1 MQVLEPQPT
10 TSPILKTEQKQ
21 PRKWCFKWVTL
32 IPLGFSLALHTGLL
46 FFPIANTKTE
56 KKLDPKPVKVTKIT
70 KISSVRPPT
79 RRTQAKAS
87 PRKAKRTIAKPRAI
101 MNRSINRSI
110 SPIKPMMKSAVTPV
124 LSQSS
129 TPSDTSSTTN
139 PTSSKNT
146 DFAFTPYPEAESGC
160 LQLRSCFA
168 TTDTLEQV
176 GSFFEKQLVID
187 GYEVALER
195 DESDR
200 KVYKF
205 SKNGKSRYLSILNS
219 EVSTVYAAADTPKT
233 LADLQS
239 AVEIPPEF
247 DELIAQA
254 SDKAATGTMATVNQ
268 FPDPNLFFTQ
278 LNPVQVKPEISGEPT
293 IVKGKTPAQLFDTT
307 FKPELPKIGF
317 QIPNE
322 PEGEYGGGPVYRMQQ
337 DQSKPFFVNLIPA
350 KDGSG
355 SIIVVWLSLPPM

>member
-10 TSPILKTEQKQ
+10 TNPSPKTEQKR
-21 PRKWCFKWVTL
+21 PRKWRFKWVTL
-32 IPLGFSLALHTGLL
+32 IPLGISLALHTGLL
-46 FFPIANTKTE
+46 FFPIASTKTE
-56 KKLDPKPVKVTKIT
+56 KKTDPKPVKVTKIT

-79 RRTQAKAS
+79 RKTQVKKS
-87 PRKAKRTIAKPRAI
+87 PQKLKRTIAKPRTIA
-101 MNRSINRSI
+101 NRSINRSI
-110 SPIKPMMKSAVTPV
+110 SSVKPPTKSVATAVS
-124 LSQSS
+124 SQSS
-129 TPSDTSSTTN
+129 VPSDTHSTTN
-139 PTSSKNT
+139 PTSSKTNE
-146 DFAFTPYPEAESGC
+146 FAFTPYPEAEAGC

-187 GYEVALER
+187 GYEVALEQ
-195 DESDR
+195 DEPDR

-219 EVSTVYAAADTPKT
+219 EVSTVYAAADAPKT

-254 SDKAATGTMATVNQ
+254 SGNAATETVAPVHQ
-268 FPDPNLFFTQ
+268 FTEPELFFTQ
-278 LNPVQVKPEISGEPT
+278 VNPTQVRPEISGEPT
-293 IVKGKTPAQLFDTT
+293 IVKGKTPDQLFDTT

-317 QIPNE
+317 QIPDE

-350 KDGSG
+350 KNGSG